1 MICAIYARVSTRD
14 KQESENQLIQLREF
28 CAKQEWAVYREYVDR
43 VSGGTADRDAFQRL
57 FLDASQ
63 RRFDAVLVW
72 SLDRFSRQGTLPTLT
87 LLNQLAAYGVGFR
100 SFTEP
105 FLDSCGVFRDV
116 VLSLL
121 ATLAK
126 QEKIRIRER
135 VCAGLRVARER
146 GVKLGRP
153 SRPSIEIDLA
163 AVRERIGAGQS
174 LRAIALDLGCSAA
187 TLSIRLRAA

>member
-14 KQESENQLIQLREF
+14 KQETENQLLQLREF
-28 CAKQEWAVYREYVDR
+28 CAKQGWAIYREYVER
-43 VSGGTADRDAFQRL
+43 VSGGTAERDAYQEL
-57 FLDASQ
+57 FRDASQ

-72 SLDRFSRQGTLPTLT
+72 ALDRFSRQGTLPTLT
-87 LLNQLAAYGVGFR
+87 SLNLLSSYGVGFR

-116 VLSLL
+116 ILSLL

-146 GVKLGRP
+146 GAKLGRP
-153 SRPSIEIDLA
+153 TVSIDLDA
-163 AVRERIGAGQS
+163 ARQRIASGLS
-174 LRAIALDLGCSAA
+174 LRAVARELGVSAA
-187 TLSIRLRAA
+187 LLCKRLQTA